1 MFESYPNR
9 RGQSLCVI
17 RVGCAQRPVPHG
29 RAVPPLGC
37 WRADRPAYGRHG
49 SAALAPSLRPEDARA
64 SGGFKFERLLEPEL
78 SFGPARHPSHR
89 DGHAAVTVAGV
100 TAAPL
105 RSESHHRHG
114 DHDSSRPASECQT

>member
-49 SAALAPSLRPEDARA
+49 AAALAPSLRSEDARA
-64 SGGFKFERLLEPEL
+64 SGGFIVVAAAAAAADAAARPLLL
-78 SFGPARHPSHR
+78 
-89 DGHAAVTVAGV
+89 
-100 TAAPL
+100 L
-105 RSESHHRHG
+105 LL
-114 DHDSSRPASECQT
+114 